1 MNLQHLIL
9 LESKEVLREW
19 GSIRLIREQAL
30 RVSTDIRAFYKI
42 TCLYKKKTKGKGER
56 KAEKQR

>member
-42 TCLYKKKTKGKGER
+42 TCLYKKKNQRQRGKKG
-56 KAEKQR
+56 